1 MVEPF
6 TLPMH
11 CQHLSPG
18 LIITA
23 AYFVLLGMLAMTATL
38 DPLVAPLF
46 PRKLAGTHFNL
57 TICRIPVVLKV
68 RWRALVCAQ
77 S

>member
-1 MVEPF
+1 
-6 TLPMH
+6 MH
-11 CQHLSPG
+11 HQYPSPV
-18 LIITA
+18 LIIAA

-68 RWRALVCAQ
+68 RWRAGVCAHM
-77 S
+77 

>member
-1 MVEPF
+1 MRR
-6 TLPMH
+6 
-11 CQHLSPG
+11 QHPYPV
-18 LIITA
+18 LIISA

-57 TICRIPVVLKV
+57 TICRVPVVLKV
-68 RWRALVCAQ
+68 RWRAGVCAHM
-77 S
+77 